1 MVQRI
6 RAEGRTA
13 KSDKMVTSYTGGAL
27 PWCMLDTAYRHL
39 EAQYST
45 YELDVLGGDDRLEL
59 AIARVRQVYTNN
71 IQQLNEMFTDALAD
85 DDFHIQGFAQ
95 QSEVFKKHV
104 EPRLPEKEKAAY
116 VLVDALRYEMGKE
129 LVDGLRGEFEVF
141 IEPGIAQLPTITAV
155 GMAALMPGAENGMEL
170 VCTQAGKLAVQIG
183 STVIKDRSGRMKHLE
198 QVADTKF
205 VLCKLGE
212 IVKPSKKRQD
222 EIRDAALVAVT
233 SQEMDRLG
241 EDAEEE
247 EVRLYMDEIL
257 EKLRRGIRR
266 LASLGAK
273 NIVVTADHGHL
284 FGETIESG
292 MKMDP
297 PGGKTVELHR
307 RVWIGKG
314 GTEGKGYIR
323 VKASQLGLGGDLELA
338 FPRSL
343 ACFKAK
349 GGSTAYFHGGM
360 SLQEMVIPIIVL
372 KKKETKPFAAKAPV
386 VELTPSK
393 PKVTTRFFSV
403 NTTYFSEALFGP
415 EELRIKISIRSK
427 GKEVGFAA
435 MSAYGYEE
443 GTREILLRRKEP
455 NAITFM
461 LTETKGLK
469 SVSVHAVDAS
479 SQVELAKL
487 EDIPVEI
494 AI

>member
-1 MVQRI
+1 
-6 RAEGRTA
+6 
-13 KSDKMVTSYTGGAL
+13 
-27 PWCMLDTAYRHL
+27 
-39 EAQYST
+39 
-45 YELDVLGGDDRLEL
+45 
-59 AIARVRQVYTNN
+59 
-71 IQQLNEMFTDALAD
+71 
-85 DDFHIQGFAQ
+85 
-95 QSEVFKKHV
+95 
-104 EPRLPEKEKAAY
+104 
-116 VLVDALRYEMGKE
+116 
-129 LVDGLRGEFEVF
+129 LRGEFEVF

-170 VCTQAGKLAVQIG
+170 VSTQAGKLAVQIG

-257 EKLRRGIRR
+257 EKLRRAIRR

-314 GTEGKGYIR
+314 GTDGKGYIR

-343 ACFKAK
+343 ACFKTK

-393 PKVTTRFFSV
+393 PKITTRFFSV

-415 EELRIKISIRSK
+415 EELRVKISIRSK

-461 LTETKGLK
+461 LTDTKGLK